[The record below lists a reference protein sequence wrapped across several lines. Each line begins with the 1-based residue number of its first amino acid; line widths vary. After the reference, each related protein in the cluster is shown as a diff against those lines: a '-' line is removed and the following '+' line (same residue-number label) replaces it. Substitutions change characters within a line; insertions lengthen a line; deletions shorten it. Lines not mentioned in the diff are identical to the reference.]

1 MLIFKY
7 QTSSVQKGPHDSN
20 PIFEIIVTDAEKNN
34 TTTTFH
40 GKKYQHTLPKEDL
53 AEIKEI
59 IKDTPKLFDI
69 PDNLEPND
77 APNKLEY
84 SFTFSDGERI
94 NSFSG
99 FNILNY
105 GRKPRKNATLALR
118 TARTIK
124 DKVLLK
130 HDIRTMIPNRLQ
142 NWPKYRIHTSEIKI

>member
-7 QTSSVQKGPHDSN
+7 QISPAQITPPGN
-20 PIFEIIVTDAEKNN
+20 GPIFEIIVTDAEKNN

-40 GKKYQHTLPKEDL
+40 DKKYQHTLPKEDL
-53 AEIKEI
+53 EKIKEI
-59 IKDTPKLFDI
+59 IKNTPELFDI
-69 PDNLEPND
+69 PESLEPND
-77 APNKLEY
+77 VLDGSEY
-84 SFTFSDGERI
+84 SFTFSDGEKT

-99 FNILNY
+99 FNILDY

-124 DKVLLK
+124 DKVLFR

-142 NWPKYRIHTSEIKI
+142 HWPKYRPSTDNIKI